1 MSNTYKSYVGYGAL
15 IVNMQAYGRNSEQFV
30 VGVLTS
36 TPVYYVNVSG
46 NKKGQLLR
54 CTKWHQRHF

>member
-1 MSNTYKSYVGYGAL
+1 MSHTYKSYVGYDAL

-46 NKKGQLLR
+46 KKRPIVAMYKMAPTLF
-54 CTKWHQRHF
+54 H